1 MINFVNVGLM
11 IVVATINWLMSD
23 ESLMVV
29 DRVDQL
35 WWGGWDNLFDKLE
48 SQGWFW
54 ELFFSSNSIDIINLS
69 S

>member
-1 MINFVNVGLM
+1 MINFVNDGLM

-29 DRVDQL
+29 DKVDQL

-48 SQGWFW
+48 SQGW
-54 ELFFSSNSIDIINLS
+54 I
-69 S
+69 

>member
-23 ESLMVV
+23 ESSMVV

-35 WWGGWDNLFDKLE
+35 WWWLG
-48 SQGWFW
+48 
-54 ELFFSSNSIDIINLS
+54 
-69 S
+69 